1 MHVDRCR
8 AVTKLFEGKR
18 RVIAIELAGRSD
30 SYSWERIEVE
40 GFERITLFPDS
51 ALSEVNPFFQFWAL
65 LRTCFSVGSA
75 DLFFCHYEY
84 FSTFAVALAL
94 RTLGRRIFIMNDSKF
109 DDKPRRIRKELL
121 KGLFYIPYNG
131 ALVASRR
138 SAEYLKFLGFSR
150 RHVVSGYDV
159 ISVER
164 MRAQAQIAPA
174 PDGATFSSRH
184 FTVIARFVPKKNLF
198 SILEAFSLYVQQ
210 ASGPRAL
217 HLCGSGPLEPQLRE
231 KAKELM
237 IDSHVVFRGLVESAE
252 VSCTLGHSLALIL
265 ASTEE
270 QFGLVIIEAQALGVP
285 VIISSNCGAR
295 DELVRTGINGFL
307 VEPDNPRGIAYFMRL
322 FDENEPL
329 WTRMASAAKKFV
341 PLGDVPRFA
350 RACQELTRGNEF
362 DCL

>member
-1 MHVDRCR
+1 
-8 AVTKLFEGKR
+8 
-18 RVIAIELAGRSD
+18 
-30 SYSWERIEVE
+30 
-40 GFERITLFPDS
+40 
-51 ALSEVNPFFQFWAL
+51 
-65 LRTCFSVGSA
+65 
-75 DLFFCHYEY
+75 
-84 FSTFAVALAL
+84 
-94 RTLGRRIFIMNDSKF
+94 
-109 DDKPRRIRKELL
+109 
-121 KGLFYIPYNG
+121 
-131 ALVASRR
+131 
-138 SAEYLKFLGFSR
+138 
-150 RHVVSGYDV
+150 
-159 ISVER
+159 